1 MNLFLLQQYQ
11 LIQKLYKNNDWLD
24 IVINIDDFFD
34 IINLYSFPNWLES
47 EIVDVNFM
55 RYYTNIILKQ
65 PYDKIPHPKGGIL
78 LSNYDCKVKYRETKE
93 WIQSEINDSSDMV
106 EDKKTGRK
114 VPKMIE
120 RKVWLVDILIPN
132 RLIINDYVYDIEEM
146 QKKFNKENTTEP
158 VDEEVIK

>member
-55 RYYTNIILKQ
+55 RYYTNIILK
-65 PYDKIPHPKGGIL
+65 L
-78 LSNYDCKVKYRETKE
+78 
-93 WIQSEINDSSDMV
+93 
-106 EDKKTGRK
+106 
-114 VPKMIE
+114 
-120 RKVWLVDILIPN
+120 
-132 RLIINDYVYDIEEM
+132 
-146 QKKFNKENTTEP
+146 
-158 VDEEVIK
+158 